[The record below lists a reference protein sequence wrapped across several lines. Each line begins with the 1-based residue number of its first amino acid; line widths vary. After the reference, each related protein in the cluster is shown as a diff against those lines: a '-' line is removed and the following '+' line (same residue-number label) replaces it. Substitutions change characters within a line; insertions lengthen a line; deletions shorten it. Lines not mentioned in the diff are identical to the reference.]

1 VLSTTVLASPKD
13 EEPMLLYMV
22 ATNRV
27 VSIVIVVERK
37 EEAQEY
43 DIHQLVYYVSKVL
56 IESKQRYPQ
65 SPLPKSGIR
74 SAPSFM

>member
-1 VLSTTVLASPKD
+1 VLSTAVLASPKD
-13 EEPMLLYMV
+13 EEPMLLYMA

-43 DIHQLVYYVSKVL
+43 DIHRLVYYVSKVL
-56 IESKQRYPQ
+56 TESKQCYPQ

-74 SAPSFM
+74 SAPSFT